1 LTKPSVKV
9 AETLKETDLM
19 IIDGAE
25 QQSEIDWMSPIK
37 TYLDNPPISDDNAEI
52 ECITCKSRMYHL
64 IDGVLYRQGTNG
76 MMKKCISKDEGS
88 QLLQDIHS
96 GVCGVHS
103 SWHSIVKK
111 VFRHG
116 FYWLTAKDDAME
128 IVTKCKE
135 CQFFQKQTTKHA
147 NPLQPI
153 DLFWPFM
160 IWGIDIIGILP
171 RAPGGFRFLFIGIDT
186 FTKWMEAA
194 PVVNITQETT
204 VNFLKSIIYRFGVP
218 KRVVTDNGTQFKGA
232 KFLRC
237 CADFGIH
244 HQPSSAAHPQ
254 INGQVERTNRLLLQG
269 MKTRMGERQE
279 LA

>member
-111 VFRHG
+111 AFRHG

-135 CQFFQKQTTKHA
+135 CQFF
-147 NPLQPI
+147 
-153 DLFWPFM
+153 
-160 IWGIDIIGILP
+160 
-171 RAPGGFRFLFIGIDT
+171 
-186 FTKWMEAA
+186 
-194 PVVNITQETT
+194 
-204 VNFLKSIIYRFGVP
+204 
-218 KRVVTDNGTQFKGA
+218 
-232 KFLRC
+232 
-237 CADFGIH
+237 
-244 HQPSSAAHPQ
+244 
-254 INGQVERTNRLLLQG
+254 
-269 MKTRMGERQE
+269 
-279 LA
+279 